1 MQPAPQRP
9 VRGDLG
15 IGGDPSQFDPDAHR
29 PPAGVLAAEVQDRLQ
44 QRRVRGGVTAAVIIA
59 RGQIGQGLIAGLCP
73 EGASRQVSNRADR

>member
-29 PPAGVLAAEVQDRLQ
+29 PPTGMLAAEVQDRLQ
-44 QRRVRGGVTAAVIIA
+44 QRRVRAGVTAAVVIA
-59 RGQIGQGLIAGLCP
+59 RGQIGQGPIIGLGL
-73 EGASRQVSNRADR
+73 EGASCQVANRADR